1 MMTDPIADYLTRIR
15 NGINARKEM
24 VEMPCSKLKV
34 GISSTLEGEGF
45 INGWGI
51 SQDAKGRD
59 LIQVKLRYGSENV
72 SMITGLKRAS
82 RPGRRLYVGKKELP
96 NVLGG
101 MGLAI
106 MTTSRG
112 VMSER
117 KARELGVGGE
127 VICLVW

>member
-45 INGWGI
+45 ISGWGI
-51 SQDAKGRD
+51 SQDTRGRD
-59 LIQVKLRYGSENV
+59 LIQVKLKYAGDNV
-72 SMITGLKRAS
+72 SMISGLKRAS

>member
-24 VEMPCSKLKV
+24 VEMPYSKLKV
-34 GISSTLEGEGF
+34 EISSTLEGEGF
-45 INGWGI
+45 IDGWGV
-51 SQDAKGRD
+51 SQDPRGHD
-59 LIQVKLRYGSENV
+59 LLHVKLKYGGENV
-72 SMITGLKRAS
+72 NMISGLKRAS